1 MQAEKPRTEAIE
13 ILQKRTDEVLGIMN
27 KMKAEFNSIEETTI
41 SLANIFN
48 EQISILQPEAQP
60 EEPKISTQPQP
71 QELPKI
77 SRKKRKRGTELT
89 LDD

>member
-1 MQAEKPRTEAIE
+1 
-13 ILQKRTDEVLGIMN
+13 
-27 KMKAEFNSIEETTI
+27 MKSEFDSIEETTI

-48 EQISILQPEAQP
+48 NQIANLQADTTPVETEAIIPQKSL
-60 EEPKISTQPQP
+60 EPAKT
-71 QELPKI
+71 

>member
-1 MQAEKPRTEAIE
+1 
-13 ILQKRTDEVLGIMN
+13 MN
-27 KMKAEFNSIEETTI
+27 KMKVEFDSIEETTI

-48 EQISILQPEAQP
+48 TQIATLQDEKTPETLQPKP
-60 EEPKISTQPQP
+60 HTQSPP
-71 QELPKI
+71 PAKI